1 MKLNKEQ
8 LEMLSDC
15 ILSKQANILNVCDI
29 KGIREKAN
37 EMLKELR
44 DLNHLICD
52 DIEEVDT
59 LNRNH
64 QGLIVEEGE

>member
-52 DIEEVDT
+52 DIEEIDT
-59 LNRNH
+59 LNHTR
-64 QGLIVEEGE
+64 G

>member
-15 ILSKQANILNVCDI
+15 ILSKQANILNVCYI

-59 LNRNH
+59 LNHTRD
-64 QGLIVEEGE
+64 

>member
-15 ILSKQANILNVCDI
+15 ILSKQANILNVCYI

-59 LNRNH
+59 LNHSRD
-64 QGLIVEEGE
+64 

>member
-59 LNRNH
+59 LNHTRD
-64 QGLIVEEGE
+64 